1 MDANLQPSM
10 PEIDANLIG
19 KKIQY
24 NFEMDVIE
32 LGEVTQ
38 KKTLR
43 WFTGEVLE
51 MKDTRIFY
59 IEWDKE
65 GEESSEV
72 ELKPFN
78 WNKEKEHG
86 WRMFVVK
93 KIIDMQSSSSE
104 SESESDGERDSESN
118 SE

>member
-1 MDANLQPSM
+1 M
-10 PEIDANLIG
+10 
-19 KKIQY
+19 
-24 NFEMDVIE
+24 
-32 LGEVTQ
+32 GEVTQ

-78 WNKEKEHG
+78 WNKEKQHG

-104 SESESDGERDSESN
+104 SESDGERDSESN

>member
-1 MDANLQPSM
+1 
-10 PEIDANLIG
+10 
-19 KKIQY
+19 
-24 NFEMDVIE
+24 
-32 LGEVTQ
+32 
-38 KKTLR
+38 
-43 WFTGEVLE
+43 

-93 KIIDMQSSSSE
+93 KIIDKQSSSSE
-104 SESESDGERDSESN
+104 SESSESDSDGERDSESN